1 MEYKLD
7 YYNNITKIYSY
18 GAIVARILFMLY
30 GTIGIMKDSNNIL
43 FKNDTYCQIAVL
55 YFYSSVINI
64 PINLHFYYYANH
76 YWMIGLHYSY
86 YITLDTICLSILS
99 YISMTS
105 NPLYKYIVYDIFSLI
120 ACICGH
126 VSLLLYSY
134 QKKYDNIATSV
145 ELEDEVYYQSKTLE
159 QPDALSYQ
167 NNAKVDELSYQNKS
181 DSDSLDDSSNGS
193 NNSSDS
199 FDIIDGNI
207 FKE

>member
-1 MEYKLD
+1 
-7 YYNNITKIYSY
+7 
-18 GAIVARILFMLY
+18 
-30 GTIGIMKDSNNIL
+30 
-43 FKNDTYCQIAVL
+43 
-55 YFYSSVINI
+55 
-64 PINLHFYYYANH
+64 
-76 YWMIGLHYSY
+76 
-86 YITLDTICLSILS
+86 
-99 YISMTS
+99 MTS
-105 NPLYKYIVYDIFSLI
+105 NPLYKYIVFDIFSLI

-167 NNAKVDELSYQNKS
+167 NNSKVDALSYQNNAKVDKS